1 MHQFARTEL
10 LIGPAG
16 VDKLKNSKVAI
27 YGVGG
32 VGSYAVEALARA
44 GIGHLILVDF
54 DEICLTNIN
63 RQLGALHSTVGR
75 VKVDVLH
82 ERIQDIN
89 PAAQVTIYREFI
101 TKENVESL
109 IPNDCSYLVDAI
121 DNITAKL
128 ALVQQAFSRGIPIIA
143 AMGAGNRLDPSQ
155 LRIGDISETSI
166 DPLARVMRRELKK
179 RGIIKGLKVVYSQE
193 MPLKPLQT
201 GMDCKSECI
210 CPSGDAHCS
219 VKRSIPGSISFVP
232 PVAGMLMASEVV
244 RDLLA
249 DKKIS

>member
-1 MHQFARTEL
+1 MHQFSRTEL
-10 LIGPAG
+10 LIGAAG
-16 VDKLKNSKVAI
+16 VDRLQNAKVAI

-44 GIGHLILVDF
+44 GIGHLIMVDF

-75 VKVDVLH
+75 IKVDVLQ
-82 ERIQDIN
+82 ERVLDIN
-89 PAAQVTIYREFI
+89 PKAQVTIYREFI

-109 IPNDCSYLVDAI
+109 IPDDCNYIVDAV

-128 ALVQQAFSRGIPIIA
+128 SLVERAFARGIPIIA
-143 AMGAGNRLDPSQ
+143 AMGAGNRLDPTQ
-155 LRIGDISETSI
+155 LKIGDISETSI

-179 RGIIKGLKVVYSQE
+179 RGIAKGLKVVYSSE
-193 MPLKPLQT
+193 APLKPLPT
-201 GMDCKSECI
+201 GMDCKTNCI

-219 VKRSIPGSISFVP
+219 LKRSIPGSISVVP
-232 PVAGMLMASEVV
+232 PVAGMLLAAQVIQ
-244 RDLLA
+244 DLLQ
-249 DKKIS
+249 DDL